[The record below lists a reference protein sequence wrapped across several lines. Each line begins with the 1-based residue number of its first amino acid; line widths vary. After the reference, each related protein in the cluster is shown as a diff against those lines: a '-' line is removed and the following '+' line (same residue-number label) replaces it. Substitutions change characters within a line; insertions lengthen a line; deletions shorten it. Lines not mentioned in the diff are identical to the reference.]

1 MGLKS
6 VCGVILVSEDPGR
19 LAEFYG
25 HVLEVE
31 FEAENHGDL
40 EPHYGVDAGLLHFG
54 IHPPGNFGRGAVG
67 NSNVTVAFNVES
79 LGKTMSRLDQL
90 GARQL
95 RPPHDEGFGPV
106 ASYLDPDGNT
116 FEIVEL
122 NYEFG
127 DEEE

>member
-6 VCGVILVSEDPGR
+6 VCGVILVSENPKR

-31 FEAENHGDL
+31 FEAEQQGDL
-40 EPHYGVDAGLLHFG
+40 GPHYGVDAGLLHFG
-54 IHPPGNFGRGAVG
+54 IHPPGNLDRDAARS
-67 NSNVTVAFNVES
+67 SNATIAFNVDS
-79 LGKTMSRLDQL
+79 LEKTMARLRQVD
-90 GARQL
+90 ARQAHA
-95 RPPHDEGFGPV
+95 PHDEGFGPV
-106 ASYLDPDGNT
+106 AAYLDPDGNI

>member
-6 VCGVILVSEDPGR
+6 VCGVILVSDNPAR

-31 FEAENHGDL
+31 FEVENHGDL
-40 EPHYGVDAGLLHFG
+40 QPHYGVDAGLLHFA
-54 IHPPGNFGRGAVG
+54 IHPPGNLARSTPG
-67 NSNVTVAFNVES
+67 NANVMVAFNVDS
-79 LGKTMSRLDQL
+79 LDKTMSRLRQL
-90 GARQL
+90 DARQL
-95 RPPHDEGFGPV
+95 QAPHDEGFGPV

-127 DEEE
+127 DEE